1 VGLLL
6 VRTGVGYLSNR
17 LHGLESWS
25 FEYAVRGLRGPD
37 RFGFLLFVPLQLAL
51 IWVQCLAVSVVA
63 MLIAWRSL
71 SGRQVLQLATWLM
84 PFSLVGGLF
93 TILYEHAWYEFL
105 GRWLQRDSYTIEE
118 WMDAFPVNLE
128 PFVSLSLPRD
138 LGQDLLL
145 YGNDLAL
152 GLLAGLA
159 AATVLRRRRWLIA
172 LASAA
177 LLAPGFWLTL
187 DVQRAY
193 ATFVYEPIHRVVWGP
208 RPQSLPDPQLW
219 RGPTFKVGAAAPV
232 MAGRWELHYGDS
244 DQLDGEMTFDSTG
257 AIVLYRQRD
266 ESTGSMLKF
275 IVDGASREMTPL
287 QVEGQNIKVEYRAF
301 GAAKSNQARIVLHTR
316 VASNVY
322 AWNDGGAEHITPYV
336 FEETFV
342 GTVDADGTTIAGDA
356 FHVRDCPFFK
366 LDRRERSFVL
376 RRVAESTPPNES
388 KEP

>member
-1 VGLLL
+1 MESADRALPCAKCFYDLRGLPDGRCPECGAPFLAAELAPEEPGLALERWYGMATGRWRRAILPLRVCLSPISGFARRCRIERTLSALPVAILCWLSVWFVGLLL

-145 YGNDLAL
+145 YGNDL
-152 GLLAGLA
+152 
-159 AATVLRRRRWLIA
+159 
-172 LASAA
+172 
-177 LLAPGFWLTL
+177 
-187 DVQRAY
+187 
-193 ATFVYEPIHRVVWGP
+193 
-208 RPQSLPDPQLW
+208 
-219 RGPTFKVGAAAPV
+219 
-232 MAGRWELHYGDS
+232 
-244 DQLDGEMTFDSTG
+244 
-257 AIVLYRQRD
+257 
-266 ESTGSMLKF
+266 
-275 IVDGASREMTPL
+275 
-287 QVEGQNIKVEYRAF
+287 
-301 GAAKSNQARIVLHTR
+301 
-316 VASNVY
+316 
-322 AWNDGGAEHITPYV
+322 
-336 FEETFV
+336 
-342 GTVDADGTTIAGDA
+342 
-356 FHVRDCPFFK
+356 
-366 LDRRERSFVL
+366 
-376 RRVAESTPPNES
+376 
-388 KEP
+388 